1 MNHKFKTLPKI
12 QSLQLIRNMNKVL
25 VNNYIINTE
34 YSELN
39 EDLSLLYD
47 RYEDSELTLSL
58 FLKDLD
64 S

>member
-1 MNHKFKTLPKI
+1 MKFKTLPKV

>member
-1 MNHKFKTLPKI
+1 MKFKTLPKI

-47 RYEDSELTLSL
+47 SYEDSELTLSL

>member
-1 MNHKFKTLPKI
+1 MKFKTLPKI

-39 EDLSLLYD
+39 EDLSILYD

>member
-1 MNHKFKTLPKI
+1 MKFKTLPKV

-58 FLKDLD
+58 FLKELD